1 MKGKRAQFANN
12 VQEEEMSSD
21 IQKKIVK
28 PWQAFL
34 MLAMGIAVIILGLLV
49 LKVNNRIVLAGGGV
63 ILAVMA
69 WGFGISY
76 DEIQKSIK
84 DTISSMIVAML
95 ILLAVGTLVATWMAA
110 GTVPVMIYYGMK
122 IITPGL
128 FLPIVC
134 LLCTFM
140 SVCAGTSW
148 GTLATVGVAC
158 MGVAQGLGIP
168 EAAAAGAV
176 VVGAFFGDKIP
187 RYLTLRSSQRP

>member
-122 IITPGL
+122 IITPDCL
-128 FLPIVC
+128 SAVYIYVC
-134 LLCTFM
+134 LRRNFLGNLSDRRRGLYGRCTR
-140 SVCAGTSW
+140 SW
-148 GTLATVGVAC
+148 YPGSGCSGRGCCRCV
-158 MGVAQGLGIP
+158 
-168 EAAAAGAV
+168 
-176 VVGAFFGDKIP
+176 F
-187 RYLTLRSSQRP
+187 RR

>member
-1 MKGKRAQFANN
+1 
-12 VQEEEMSSD
+12 MSSD

-140 SVCAGTSW
+140 SVFLGNLSDRRRGLYGRCTRSW
-148 GTLATVGVAC
+148 YPGSGCSGRGCCRCV
-158 MGVAQGLGIP
+158 
-168 EAAAAGAV
+168 
-176 VVGAFFGDKIP
+176 F
-187 RYLTLRSSQRP
+187 RR

>member
-176 VVGAFFGDKIP
+176 VVGAFSEIKSP

>member
-21 IQKKIVK
+21 IQTKIVK

-148 GTLATVGVAC
+148 GTLATR
-158 MGVAQGLGIP
+158 GLYG
-168 EAAAAGAV
+168 
-176 VVGAFFGDKIP
+176 
-187 RYLTLRSSQRP
+187 RCTRSWYPGSGCSGRGCCRCVFRR

>member
-1 MKGKRAQFANN
+1 
-12 VQEEEMSSD
+12 MSSD

-148 GTLATVGVAC
+148 G
-158 MGVAQGLGIP
+158 P
-168 EAAAAGAV
+168 
-176 VVGAFFGDKIP
+176 
-187 RYLTLRSSQRP
+187 